1 MKVSIDEYDM
11 KFFCYVCRQEVVQ
24 PRVVISMSMD
34 KVLNGEV
41 HLHKK
46 MPLEHHGSKMI
57 QDTKDNLVTR
67 TFDIDDKSSNYEI
80 CAKVMQKYV
89 DRGYEITFLKLG

>member
-1 MKVSIDEYDM
+1 MHVSIDEYDM
-11 KFFCYVCRQEVVQ
+11 TFFCYVCKKEVIQ

-34 KVLNGEV
+34 KTLNGEI

-46 MPLEHHGSKMI
+46 LDLEHHGNKMI
-57 QDTKDNLVTR
+57 QDSKNNLVTR
-67 TFDIDDKSSNYEI
+67 NFEIDDRSMNYETCGRI
-80 CAKVMQKYV
+80 AMEYI

>member
-11 KFFCYVCRQEVVQ
+11 KFFCYICRQEVVQ
-24 PRVVISMSMD
+24 PRVVISMAMD

-46 MPLEHHGSKMI
+46 MPLEHHGSRMI
-57 QDTKDNLVTR
+57 QDAKDNLVTR
-67 TFDIDDKSSNYEI
+67 TFDIDDESANYET
-80 CAKVMQKYV
+80 CAKIMQEYV
-89 DRGYEITFLKLG
+89 DLDYEITFLKLG

>member
-11 KFFCYVCRQEVVQ
+11 KFFCYVCRHEVVQ

-34 KVLNGEV
+34 KMLNGEV

-46 MPLEHHGSKMI
+46 MLLEHHGNKMI
-57 QDTKDNLVTR
+57 QDSKDNLVTR
-67 TFDIDDKSSNYEI
+67 TFDMDDESSNYET
-80 CAKVMQKYV
+80 CAKIMQKYI
-89 DRGYEITFLKLG
+89 DRDYMITFLKLG

>member
-11 KFFCYVCRQEVVQ
+11 RFFCYVCKHEVVQ

-46 MPLEHHGSKMI
+46 MPLEHHGNKMI
-57 QDTKDNLVTR
+57 QDIKNNLATR
-67 TFDIDDKSSNYEI
+67 SFDIDDESASYET
-80 CAKVMQKYV
+80 CAKIMQKYV

>member
-11 KFFCYVCRQEVVQ
+11 KFFCYVCKQEVTQ

-46 MPLEHHGSKMI
+46 MPLEHHGTKMI
-57 QDTKDNLVTR
+57 QDYKNNLVTR
-67 TFDIDDKSSNYEI
+67 TFDIEDATPSYET
-80 CAKVMQKYV
+80 CAKIMQEYV